1 MAVDGAYK
9 RNHVKEQLFCR
20 VHDEKTRAMRVVG
33 TVASRLEGD
42 DGEMLGLVS
51 RMTIKSRWSSMR
63 AWGADYRQHSC
74 VVSQVVL
81 DVVVWR
87 CNSSLR
93 VVALVFR
100 SVGSVFGGFQGGQGF
115 YVVVSYEGGSF
126 VDYPG

>member
-1 MAVDGAYK
+1 
-9 RNHVKEQLFCR
+9 
-20 VHDEKTRAMRVVG
+20 MRVVG

-93 VVALVFR
+93 VAALVFR
-100 SVGSVFGGFQGGQGF
+100 SVGSVLGGFQGGQGF
-115 YVVVSYEGGSF
+115 YVCCQL
-126 VDYPG
+126 